1 MVFADRDDAGRRL
14 AARLGHLR
22 GEPVVVLGLPR
33 GGVPVAFQVAQVLG
47 APLDVIVVRKLGVPF
62 QHELGMGAVGED
74 GVRVINPE
82 VTQACGVSR
91 DQLAAVQAREQ
102 AAVEA
107 RAGRYRARRPREPL
121 DGRVA
126 VVVDDGIATGST
138 ARAACQIARAHGAAR
153 VVLAVPVAP
162 PGWQARI
169 GADADE
175 MVCVATPRGFSAIGQ
190 FYARFPQVSDEEVLA
205 CLERAAALQS
215 QAHAGPARA
224 GPARTAGAADPPGRT
239 EEVEPRAGAVQLAGY
254 LTVPEGAPEIVVF
267 VHGSGSSRHSPRNRH
282 VAGVL
287 NDAGLGTLLFDLL
300 TPEEERDRANVF
312 DIGLLAGRLIQVT
325 RWLRAQPRAAQAAIG
340 YFGASTGAAAAL
352 WAAAEPGAGIAAVVS
367 RGGRP
372 DLAHPRLAA
381 VTAPV
386 LLIVGGRDEVVL
398 DLNRR
403 ARAEL
408 RCENDLAVVPGA
420 THLFE
425 EPGTLDAAAGLARDW
440 FLSHLPRSPAVPG

>member
-1 MVFADRDDAGRRL
+1 MVFADRDEAGRRL

-22 GEPVVVLGLPR
+22 GAPVVVLGLPR
-33 GGVPVAFQVAQVLG
+33 GGVPVAFQVARALG
-47 APLDVIVVRKLGVPF
+47 APLDVIIVRKLGVPF
-62 QHELGMGAVGED
+62 QPELGMGAVGEG
-74 GVRVINPE
+74 GVRVLNP
-82 VTQACGVSR
+82 AIIHAAGVS
-91 DQLAAVQAREQ
+91 DNEVAAVQAREQ

-107 RAGRYRARRPREPL
+107 RAARYRDRRPRQPL

-138 ARAACQIARAHGAAR
+138 ARAACQIARALGAAR

-175 MVCVATPRGFSAIGQ
+175 LVCVGTPRGFFAIGQ
-190 FYARFPQVSDEEVLA
+190 FYARFPQVSEEEVIA
-205 CLERAAALQS
+205 YLERAAAP
-215 QAHAGPARA
+215 QAPAQASTARA
-224 GPARTAGAADPPGRT
+224 AGIADPPARSQD
-239 EEVEPRAGAVQLAGY
+239 VQPDAGAVQLAGY
-254 LTVPEGAPEIVVF
+254 LTVPEGAPGIVVF
-267 VHGSGSSRHSPRNRH
+267 AHGSGSSRHSLRNRY

-287 NDAGLGTLLFDLL
+287 NEAGLGTLLFDLL
-300 TPEEERDRANVF
+300 TPEEELDRANVF
-312 DIGLLAGRLIQVT
+312 DIGLLARRLVQVT
-325 RWLRAQPRAAQAAIG
+325 GWLRAQPRAARAAIG

-352 WAAAEPGAGIAAVVS
+352 RAAAEPGTDIAAVVS

-372 DLAHPRLAA
+372 DLARPRLAA
-381 VTAPV
+381 VTAPT

-403 ARAEL
+403 AQAEL

-425 EPGTLDAAAGLARDW
+425 EPGTLAAAAGLARDW
-440 FLSHLPRSPAVPG
+440 FITHLTQ